1 MIRSLD
7 ELGPE
12 SKLEAA
18 ICIVGAGAAGI
29 TLACELD
36 NSGFSV
42 LLLEAG
48 GSQLDLAASNELYR
62 GTATAPHPN
71 PSEFRRVV
79 FGGTTGTWG
88 GRCVPFDP
96 IDFEKRDYIA
106 DSGWPI
112 SYHEVAQY
120 YPRAL
125 EYCDAGKFD
134 FSVGNS
140 LPDRARRIATLPGLG
155 NDDADLV
162 TDRIERYSLPTDFGK
177 RYRDR
182 LEHSTN
188 VTVVLNAR
196 CVAMHRAAGEDRIE
210 SLAVTDRTARRRTVR
225 ATVFVLATG
234 GIEVPRLLMN
244 SDPEG
249 TGYGNHFDHLGRF
262 YACHFENILA
272 RLVVQDGKVP
282 FDFEKTVDG
291 VYSRRKLQFS
301 PRTQHQ
307 HRLLNTAFRLHFPP
321 YSDAAHGNP
330 ALSAIYLAKS
340 TLIPEYRAIL
350 QHGSEP
356 AVQSPTLEHLRNVV
370 FGLPGLA
377 RFAYQWLFLRRLTE
391 RKLPYTLVRNRDGS
405 YPLEFN
411 CEQTPLAS
419 NRVALGT
426 EVDRDGLRRV
436 NVQWRVSDAD
446 VDAAHRAF
454 LLLRDILEERSR
466 CRLEFNA
473 GELRQIISRSIP
485 LGGHH
490 IGTARMSA
498 TPRQGVVDSH
508 CAMFELPNV
517 YIASSA
523 VFPTSSHANP
533 TLTIVALA
541 LRLAGHLK
549 SKSLMRSAQA

>member
-1 MIRSLD
+1 MIRTLD

-29 TLACELD
+29 TLACELV
-36 NSGFSV
+36 NSGCSV

-48 GSQLDLAASNELYR
+48 GLRLDLAASNEVYR

-112 SYHEVAQY
+112 PYQEVAQY

-134 FSVGNS
+134 FSVENS
-140 LPDRARRIATLPGLG
+140 LPDPARRIPTLPGLG
-155 NDDADLV
+155 DDADLL

-177 RYRDR
+177 RYRNR

-196 CVAMHRAAGEDRIE
+196 CTAMHRAAGEDRIE
-210 SLAVTDRTARRRTVR
+210 YLTVTDRAARRHEVR
-225 ATVFVLATG
+225 AAVFVLATG

-244 SDPEG
+244 SDPQG
-249 TGYGNHFDHLGRF
+249 AGYGNHFDHLGRY

-272 RLVVQDGKVP
+272 RLVVEGGKVP

-291 VYSRRKLQFS
+291 VYCRRKLQFS
-301 PRTQHQ
+301 APTLYQ

-330 ALSAIYLAKS
+330 ALSAIYLAKAA
-340 TLIPEYRAIL
+340 LIPEYRAIL

-356 AVQSPTLEHLRNVV
+356 AVQSPALEHLRNVV
-370 FGLPGLA
+370 FGLPGLG
-377 RFAYQWLFLRRLTE
+377 RFAYQWLFLRRLRH

-419 NRVALGT
+419 NRVALSPD
-426 EVDRDGLRRV
+426 VDRDGVRRV
-436 NVQWRVSDAD
+436 DIQWRICDAD
-446 VDAAHRAF
+446 VDAAQRAF
-454 LLLRDILEERSR
+454 LLLQSILAERSR
-466 CRLEFNA
+466 CRLEFDA
-473 GELRQIISRSIP
+473 VQLREIISRSAP

-490 IGTARMSA
+490 IGTARMA
-498 TPRQGVVDSH
+498 TTPRQGVVDCN

-517 YIASSA
+517 HIASSA

-541 LRLAGHLK
+541 LRLANHLK
-549 SKSLMRSAQA
+549 STAAMRGASP

>member
-7 ELGPE
+7 ELSPE

-36 NSGFSV
+36 NSGHSV

-48 GSQLDLAASNELYR
+48 GPRLDLAASNELYR

-112 SYHEVAQY
+112 PYQEVAQY

-140 LPDRARRIATLPGLG
+140 LPDPARRIQTLPGLG
-155 NDDADLV
+155 DDADLL

-177 RYRDR
+177 RYRNR
-182 LEHSTN
+182 LERSAN
-188 VTVVLNAR
+188 VKVVLNAR
-196 CVAMHRAAGEDRIE
+196 CIAMQRAAGDDRIE
-210 SLAVTDRTARRRTVR
+210 SLTVTDRAARRRTVR
-225 ATVFVLATG
+225 AQVFVLATG

-244 SDPEG
+244 SDPQG
-249 TGYGNHFDHLGRF
+249 AGYGNHFDHLGRF

-291 VYSRRKLQFS
+291 VYCRRKLQFS
-301 PRTQHQ
+301 PGAQHQ

-356 AVQSPTLEHLRNVV
+356 SVQSPTSEHVRNVV
-370 FGLPGLA
+370 FGLPGLG
-377 RFAYQWLFLRRLTE
+377 RFAYQWLFLRHLTQ
-391 RKLPYTLVRNRDGS
+391 RKLPYTLVPNRDGT

-411 CEQTPLAS
+411 CEQTPLGS
-419 NRVALGT
+419 NRVALSPV
-426 EVDRDGLRRV
+426 VDKDGLKRV
-436 NVQWRVSDAD
+436 DVRWHVSDGD
-446 VDAAHRAF
+446 IDAAHRG
-454 LLLRDILEERSR
+454 LLFLRDILMERSN
-466 CRLEFNA
+466 CRLEFDSE
-473 GELRQIISRSIP
+473 GLRDIISRSPP

-490 IGTARMSA
+490 IGTTRMAASARG
-498 TPRQGVVDSH
+498 GVVDRD

-517 YIASSA
+517 FIASSA

-541 LRLAGHLK
+541 VRLASHLRA
-549 SKSLMRSAQA
+549 SVAVRSSYG